1 MRVITS
7 NEHAKAIP
15 GYLIDAFVSSLDGEL
30 INPRSRSNYRN
41 ALRAVERYLFDEM
54 LVMEEIDSGI
64 VQDVRDWLLSEYS
77 PGTARNYFSVFRSF
91 LSWFEGLGGGGA
103 HTASRLSMPSHDA
116 SGVAVLTEG
125 QAFSV
130 MSAATDGT
138 TAEISARNGAIVALM
153 LFCAFDVGRWG
164 CSAKGFIVPLGRA
177 TGPVLSQIEARKAAR
192 YEPAGATG
200 GESPLFSSLSNRTR
214 GSRLASRSI
223 REIVEKII
231 ERAGVSGP
239 GVSAASL
246 RKTAVRVAS
255 DRGATCSEIMS
266 FARIGSFE
274 TAVRASGRLP
284 GDF

>member
-41 ALRAVERYLFDEM
+41 AIRAVERYLFDEM

-116 SGVAVLTEG
+116 SGVAVLTED

-153 LFCAFDVGRWG
+153 LFCAFGVTDVEEANVGDVFERGADRFIAVGRWG
-164 CSAKGFIVPLGRA
+164 
-177 TGPVLSQIEARKAAR
+177 
-192 YEPAGATG
+192 
-200 GESPLFSSLSNRTR
+200 
-214 GSRLASRSI
+214 
-223 REIVEKII
+223 
-231 ERAGVSGP
+231 
-239 GVSAASL
+239 
-246 RKTAVRVAS
+246 
-255 DRGATCSEIMS
+255 
-266 FARIGSFE
+266 
-274 TAVRASGRLP
+274 
-284 GDF
+284 

>member
-64 VQDVRDWLLSEYS
+64 VQDVRDWMLSEYS

-130 MSAATDGT
+130 MSAATDGA
-138 TAEISARNGAIVALM
+138 TAEISARDGAIVALM
-153 LFCAFDVGRWG
+153 LFCAFGVTDVE
-164 CSAKGFIVPLGRA
+164 
-177 TGPVLSQIEARKAAR
+177 EANVGDVSNAAPTASSPSGDGAAR
-192 YEPAGATG
+192 RRA
-200 GESPLFSSLSNRTR
+200 LLSLSAGPRGRCSLRSRRGRRPDTSLQARRERNRLS
-214 GSRLASRSI
+214 SRPCRT
-223 REIVEKII
+223 
-231 ERAGVSGP
+231 ERAE
-239 GVSAASL
+239 
-246 RKTAVRVAS
+246 T
-255 DRGATCSEIMS
+255 
-266 FARIGSFE
+266 GSPP
-274 TAVRASGRLP
+274 ALSGRSSRR
-284 GDF
+284 

>member
-1 MRVITS
+1 MRVVTS

-15 GYLIDAFVSSLDGEL
+15 GYLIDAFVASLDGEL
-30 INPRSRSNYRN
+30 MNPRSRSNYRN

-116 SGVAVLTEG
+116 SGVAVLTED
-125 QAFSV
+125 QASSV
-130 MSAATDGT
+130 MSAATDGA

-153 LFCAFDVGRWG
+153 LFCAFGVTDVEEANVGDVFERGADRFIAVGRWG

-177 TGPVLSQIEARKAAR
+177 TGPVLSQMC
-192 YEPAGATG
+192 
-200 GESPLFSSLSNRTR
+200 FTR
-214 GSRLASRSI
+214 
-223 REIVEKII
+223 
-231 ERAGVSGP
+231 
-239 GVSAASL
+239 
-246 RKTAVRVAS
+246 
-255 DRGATCSEIMS
+255 
-266 FARIGSFE
+266 
-274 TAVRASGRLP
+274 
-284 GDF
+284 

>member
-1 MRVITS
+1 M
-7 NEHAKAIP
+7 
-15 GYLIDAFVSSLDGEL
+15 
-30 INPRSRSNYRN
+30 IN
-41 ALRAVERYLFDEM
+41 
-54 LVMEEIDSGI
+54 
-64 VQDVRDWLLSEYS
+64 
-77 PGTARNYFSVFRSF
+77 T
-91 LSWFEGLGGGGA
+91 
-103 HTASRLSMPSHDA
+103 
-116 SGVAVLTEG
+116 
-125 QAFSV
+125 
-130 MSAATDGT
+130 
-138 TAEISARNGAIVALM
+138 
-153 LFCAFDVGRWG
+153 
-164 CSAKGFIVPLGRA
+164 
-177 TGPVLSQIEARKAAR
+177 QIEARKAAR

-246 RKTAVRVAS
+246 RKTAVRIAS

>member
-30 INPRSRSNYRN
+30 MNPRSRSNYRN

-116 SGVAVLTEG
+116 SG
-125 QAFSV
+125 
-130 MSAATDGT
+130 
-138 TAEISARNGAIVALM
+138 
-153 LFCAFDVGRWG
+153 
-164 CSAKGFIVPLGRA
+164 
-177 TGPVLSQIEARKAAR
+177 TGLSWR
-192 YEPAGATG
+192 
-200 GESPLFSSLSNRTR
+200 
-214 GSRLASRSI
+214 
-223 REIVEKII
+223 
-231 ERAGVSGP
+231 
-239 GVSAASL
+239 
-246 RKTAVRVAS
+246 
-255 DRGATCSEIMS
+255 
-266 FARIGSFE
+266 
-274 TAVRASGRLP
+274 
-284 GDF
+284 

>member
-15 GYLIDAFVSSLDGEL
+15 GYLIDAFVSSLDGES

-116 SGVAVLTEG
+116 SGVAVLTED

-153 LFCAFDVGRWG
+153 LFCAFGVDRTSRRRT
-164 CSAKGFIVPLGRA
+164 SATSSNAAPTASSPSGDG
-177 TGPVLSQIEARKAAR
+177 AAR
-192 YEPAGATG
+192 RRA
-200 GESPLFSSLSNRTR
+200 SLSLSAGPRGRCSLRSRRGRRPDTSPQARREGNRLS
-214 GSRLASRSI
+214 SRPCRT
-223 REIVEKII
+223 
-231 ERAGVSGP
+231 ERAE
-239 GVSAASL
+239 A
-246 RKTAVRVAS
+246 
-255 DRGATCSEIMS
+255 
-266 FARIGSFE
+266 GSPP
-274 TAVRASGRLP
+274 ALSGRSSRR
-284 GDF
+284 